1 MEVTTILTRGGCGLP
16 LRLTA
21 SAPQTALFRGSMAG
35 LHFPLSTLRWRPR
48 GRHRM
53 TRGQGGSLY
62 LSCIELSS
70 TTLCQSPGALSVP
83 PTPLFHLEASGES
96 TLPDSPITS
105 TTWRRLA
112 VGDSRIQG
120 KDKGSRWF
128 SARRHMQQF
137 NWARRQRMAYC
148 LGNRELNSPYMSLE
162 TSYERIRR
170 IVQMIGTGDVSP
182 LAFALWL
189 RWHRLEFGYA
199 DDVAASDGNSHQ
211 HSGGP
216 ALAKAVRTLPVPDGA
231 VALDLGAGM
240 GIAALTLSRHFSR
253 VVGVELAPAL
263 IAAAQRN
270 LGRLNVVNV
279 ELHCVTLSLESVPH
293 SRVTN

>member
-1 MEVTTILTRGGCGLP
+1 
-16 LRLTA
+16 
-21 SAPQTALFRGSMAG
+21 
-35 LHFPLSTLRWRPR
+35 
-48 GRHRM
+48 
-53 TRGQGGSLY
+53 
-62 LSCIELSS
+62 
-70 TTLCQSPGALSVP
+70 
-83 PTPLFHLEASGES
+83 
-96 TLPDSPITS
+96 
-105 TTWRRLA
+105 
-112 VGDSRIQG
+112 
-120 KDKGSRWF
+120 
-128 SARRHMQQF
+128 
-137 NWARRQRMAYC
+137 MAYC

-162 TSYERIRR
+162 TTYERIRR

-240 GIAALTLSRHFSR
+240 GIAALTLSHHFSR

-279 ELHCVTLSLESVPH
+279 ELHCADARSFIAGLDEVTHVYMFNPFPAPVMADVLVNLNQSLLRRPRQLTIIYKHPVCHATIIEAGFLHLRELSFRYSHPFAIYSNRLASVQ
-293 SRVTN
+293 